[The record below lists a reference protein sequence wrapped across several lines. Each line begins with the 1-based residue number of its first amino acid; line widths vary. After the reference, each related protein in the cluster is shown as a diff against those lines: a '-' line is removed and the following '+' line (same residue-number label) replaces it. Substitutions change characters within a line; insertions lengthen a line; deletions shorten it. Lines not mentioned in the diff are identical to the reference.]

1 MSVRRNILLSIV
13 LCLPG
18 LGWSRSVAQPKFTE
32 TVSAFALRVRTDDLY
47 DTKNLAVL
55 SALLARETDRLLQ
68 LPGSAQQTLTIHLLK
83 QDELEPSDAG
93 NLFLSRQDRPVQLFF
108 TISKAIIQRR
118 IREFL
123 RRDSLSLD
131 SANWL
136 AAALCNRVFYDG
148 LGIRTF
154 FASDYRIARGQFLS
168 GHFPQIELLLSRPM
182 PAEDGAL
189 FRLYLQHCDLLV
201 RTIESSRLTPGE
213 FFRRLF
219 EMEAYGRQ
227 GYEACEFLLKPEW
240 HRLDHTLQDW
250 YTRNVLSESGKGWQ
264 RADSAEVLEQLQ
276 ELITVPLLQAGRSN
290 AVQRVPLDQM
300 PRVLE
305 DYRINTLALTLLQN
319 KMLKLQ
325 MAAPPLLQEPIR
337 LYSEAL
343 QMLKHD
349 KIRSFKKKFQEA
361 QRSFQEAQ
369 SRQKR
374 IAALLD
380 QQEKELQPMLQDFA
394 LFLQVDDKYEAIRRS
409 LLP

>member
-1 MSVRRNILLSIV
+1 MFALRKILLCIV

-18 LGWSRSVAQPKFTE
+18 LSWSQSVAQPKFTE
-32 TVSAFALRVRTDDLY
+32 TVSAFALRVRTDDLH

-55 SALLARETDRLLQ
+55 SALLAREADRLLQ
-68 LPGSAQQTLTIHLLK
+68 LPGSVQQTLTIHLLE
-83 QDELEPSDAG
+83 QDELKPSDAE

-108 TISKAIIQRR
+108 AISKAIIQRR
-118 IREFL
+118 VREFL
-123 RRDSLSLD
+123 RRDNLSLD
-131 SANWL
+131 SSNWL

-148 LGIRTF
+148 LGTRTF
-154 FASDYRIARGQFLS
+154 FVSDYRIARSQFLA

-201 RTIESSRLTPGE
+201 RTIESSRLTSGE

-227 GYEACEFLLKPEW
+227 GYEAFEFLLKPEW
-240 HRLDHTLQDW
+240 HRLDRTLQDW
-250 YTRNVLSESGKGWQ
+250 YTRNVLNESGKGWQ
-264 RADSAEVLEQLQ
+264 RADSAEVVEQLQ

-290 AVQRVPLDQM
+290 AVRRVPLDQM

-325 MAAPPLLQEPIR
+325 IAAPPLLQEPIQ
-337 LYSEAL
+337 LYGEAL
-343 QMLKHD
+343 QLLKND

-361 QRSFQEAQ
+361 QRSFQAAQ
-369 SRQKR
+369 SRQER
-374 IAALLD
+374 ITALLD
-380 QQEKELQPMLQDFA
+380 QLEKERRPVLQDFA